1 MTESTWSGT
10 RRHRIG
16 SISRYTERST
26 TDNLDRRHRTGFQS
40 WADSPVSTRSFVEQ
54 VSSSESDSSESDLF
68 RLRHTESNSDIGT
81 LHGCN
86 VFEVFG
92 VTKLAE
98 LNTSSRFSIPGRILV
113 VALSSM
119 SSASFS
125 IHGLLV
131 SQRWSPGYV
140 FPRPEFEI
148 GTAAFLEWLEN
159 GAVAFIYFVLGV
171 IFPMLTRHKHVQLE
185 RTLSVANRYSWAE
198 AEANLI
204 SRYANICFSYVVW
217 SATFVLGMFAPVL
230 IWLPRLYGDDI
241 TEQIRVCFWVEVS
254 VFIWSISMLFI
265 GPSRVEEIGTKA
277 VESVV
282 AGVCKELDD
291 MSTESIRW
299 ERVLSIVKATDYLLA
314 DTFQWSCLGRLV
326 VVRVSMLFSLAAGFG
341 CVGIVHYNEA
351 TRKGAMLCGVLS
363 AACGCTVLYRLGCIS
378 RNCSNTRPGSYD
390 LAAILIQKM
399 VEHTTEEEDEECRDA
414 FRQLSLYLRERTLG
428 VELLGTRITP
438 TLVANLALR
447 TCFYI
452 PAGVAVIEGIWNKKG
467 QYSGHSRNPNERM

>member
-1 MTESTWSGT
+1 MVRCFEDPDITHVDGSVDPARDIETINLELIIADITQLENRKQKLIKDVRGKVKGAQEESDVLDKILAVLEEGKPA
-10 RRHRIG
+10 
-16 SISRYTERST
+16 RST
-26 TDNLDRRHRTGFQS
+26 NLNEDEQAMVKKFSLITMKKVLYAANVAEEDLGTGGARGCPRGAAQPPLVIFDVALA
-40 WADSPVSTRSFVEQ
+40 WMKTRCTVADLRKLSDGRS
-54 VSSSESDSSESDLF
+54 
-68 RLRHTESNSDIGT
+68 RHTESNSDIGT

-351 TRKGAMLCGVLS
+351 TRKGAMC
-363 AACGCTVLYRLGCIS
+363 
-378 RNCSNTRPGSYD
+378 
-390 LAAILIQKM
+390 
-399 VEHTTEEEDEECRDA
+399 
-414 FRQLSLYLRERTLG
+414 
-428 VELLGTRITP
+428 
-438 TLVANLALR
+438 
-447 TCFYI
+447 
-452 PAGVAVIEGIWNKKG
+452 
-467 QYSGHSRNPNERM
+467 